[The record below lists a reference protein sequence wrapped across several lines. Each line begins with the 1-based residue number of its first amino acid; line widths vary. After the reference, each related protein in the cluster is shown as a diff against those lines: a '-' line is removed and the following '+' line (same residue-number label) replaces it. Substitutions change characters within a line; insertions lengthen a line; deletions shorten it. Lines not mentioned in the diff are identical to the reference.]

1 MSFFLIFVLLPVRIP
16 AERNGNMKRQ
26 RLEGDMSKEN
36 IEKVLNEEVKPLL
49 ETHGGGVEL
58 VEVTE
63 DMVVKVKLTGM
74 CSGCP
79 GARMTVTDVVEKAL
93 KDKVPEVKEVV
104 AV

>member
-1 MSFFLIFVLLPVRIP
+1 
-16 AERNGNMKRQ
+16 
-26 RLEGDMSKEN
+26 MSKEK

-49 ETHGGGVEL
+49 GTHGGGVEL

-63 DMVVKVKLTGM
+63 DMVVRVKLTGM

-79 GARMTVTDVVEKAL
+79 SARMTVTEIVEKAI